1 MAAMNIVYLQKMR
14 GQWLTVLLVHL
25 IFVLLGVAILG
36 PLFGFLLQSAVELSG
51 EPAVADQDIA
61 HLLLTPLGCGF
72 AVLLASVFLAIS
84 ALEMGALLAVAMAA
98 EHGINC
104 TPVQASWY
112 ALRHAPG
119 LLRLTLML
127 TLRILLRTVPL
138 LLVLGVTAWALLG
151 DYDINFYLQERPPA
165 FWGALSVAVIALG
178 VYTWI
183 IVRKLLRWCLALPLV
198 LFGTAPGTAA
208 LGESERLTQGKV
220 GELFRAFAVCLV
232 IAALIAVVPLL
243 LFHLMGGWIVGANY
257 AHLAPLV
264 ILLGGLIIAWLCV
277 NFFTIAVF
285 LASLAFVTAKLYGR
299 YGPALNQRSVQAGLN
314 VEQRLASRWGVGRIV
329 LIVSAVAVVALFAGG
344 RLLDNVRLEDS
355 ALVVAHRGAAGAA
368 PENTLASVRRAIA
381 DGADWVEID
390 VQESRDGQVVVFH
403 DSDFMKLSG
412 NPLKIWD
419 GDLVAIQQQDIGSWF
434 APEFAAERVPT
445 LEQVLE
451 ETRGRVRLMIELK
464 YYGHDQQLEQRVVDL
479 VEAAGM
485 AEEVSVMSLKL
496 AGVQKL
502 QALRPDWKVGLLA
515 ATAVGDL
522 SKVDVDFLA
531 VSARM
536 ASRSFIRR
544 AQNAG
549 KRVLVWTVNDALSMS
564 RWMSLGVDG
573 VITDEPAL
581 AREVLRERGEMS
593 SVERLLVSASLF
605 LGKPVEP
612 GQYRDNSP

>member
-1 MAAMNIVYLQKMR
+1 V
-14 GQWLTVLLVHL
+14 
-25 IFVLLGVAILG
+25 
-36 PLFGFLLQSAVELSG
+36 QS
-51 EPAVADQDIA
+51 
-61 HLLLTPLGCGF
+61 
-72 AVLLASVFLAIS
+72 
-84 ALEMGALLAVAMAA
+84 
-98 EHGINC
+98 
-104 TPVQASWY
+104 
-112 ALRHAPG
+112 
-119 LLRLTLML
+119 
-127 TLRILLRTVPL
+127 
-138 LLVLGVTAWALLG
+138 
-151 DYDINFYLQERPPA
+151 
-165 FWGALSVAVIALG
+165 
-178 VYTWI
+178 
-183 IVRKLLRWCLALPLV
+183 
-198 LFGTAPGTAA
+198 
-208 LGESERLTQGKV
+208 
-220 GELFRAFAVCLV
+220 
-232 IAALIAVVPLL
+232 
-243 LFHLMGGWIVGANY
+243 
-257 AHLAPLV
+257 
-264 ILLGGLIIAWLCV
+264 
-277 NFFTIAVF
+277 
-285 LASLAFVTAKLYGR
+285 
-299 YGPALNQRSVQAGLN
+299 GLN
-314 VEQRLASRWGVGRIV
+314 AEQRLASRWGIGRIV
-329 LIVSAVAVVALFAGG
+329 LIVSTVTVVALYAGG
-344 RLLDNVRLEDS
+344 RLLDNVHLEDS

-419 GDLVAIQQQDIGSWF
+419 GDLLAIQQQDIGSWF

-445 LEQVLE
+445 LAQVLE
-451 ETRGRVRLMIELK
+451 EVRGQARLMIELK
-464 YYGHDQQLEQRVVDL
+464 YYGHDQELEQRVVDL

-485 AEEVSVMSLKL
+485 VDQVSIMSLKL

-522 SKVDVDFLA
+522 SKIDVDFLA

-544 AQNAG
+544 AHKTD

-593 SVERLLVSASLF
+593 SVQRLLVSASLF

>member
-1 MAAMNIVYLQKMR
+1 MATMNMGYFQKMR
-14 GQWLTVLLVHL
+14 GQWLTLLLVHL

-36 PLFGFLLQSAVELSG
+36 PLFGILLQSAIELSG

-61 HLLLTPLGCGF
+61 HLLLTPIGGAF

-98 EHGINC
+98 EHGIKC
-104 TPVQASWY
+104 TPVQAAWY
-112 ALRHAPG
+112 ALRHAAG

-127 TLRILLRTVPL
+127 TLKILLRTVPM
-138 LLVLGVTAWALLG
+138 LLVLGGTAWALLG
-151 DYDINFYLQERPPA
+151 DYDINFYLQERPPV
-165 FWGALSVAVIALG
+165 FWWALTVAAVTLG
-178 VYTWI
+178 IYAWI

-198 LFGTAPGTAA
+198 LFSSAPGQTALA
-208 LGESERLTQGKV
+208 ESERLTQGKM
-220 GELFRAFAVCLV
+220 GELFRAFASCLV
-232 IAALIAVVPLL
+232 IAALVAVVPLVLFQL
-243 LFHLMGGWIVGANY
+243 LGSWIVGANY

-264 ILLGGLIIAWLCV
+264 ILLGGLIVAWLSV
-277 NFFTIAVF
+277 NFFTIALF
-285 LASLAFVTAKLYGR
+285 LASLAFVTANIYGR
-299 YGPALNQRSVQAGLN
+299 YGPALDQRSVQSGLN
-314 VEQRLASRWGVGRIV
+314 AEQQLASRWGIGRII
-329 LIVSAVAVVALFAGG
+329 LIVSTVTVLALYAGG
-344 RLLDNVRLEDS
+344 RLLDNVRLQDS
-355 ALVVAHRGAAGAA
+355 ALIIAHRGAAGAA

-419 GDLVAIQQQDIGSWF
+419 GDLLAIQQQDIGSWF

-445 LEQVLE
+445 LAQVLE
-451 ETRGRVRLMIELK
+451 EVRGQARLMIELK
-464 YYGHDQQLEQRVVDL
+464 YYGHDQALEQRVVDL

-485 AEEVSVMSLKL
+485 TDQVSIMSLKL

-522 SKVDVDFLA
+522 SKIDVDFLA

-544 AQNAG
+544 AHKAG

-581 AREVLRERGEMS
+581 AREVLQERGEMS
-593 SVERLLVSASLF
+593 SVQRLLVSASLF

>member
-1 MAAMNIVYLQKMR
+1 MAAMNTGYFQKMR
-14 GQWLTVLLVHL
+14 GQWLTLLLVHL

-36 PLFGFLLQSAVELSG
+36 PLFGILLQSAVELSG

-61 HLLLTPLGCGF
+61 HLLLTPIGGAF

-104 TPVQASWY
+104 TPAQAAWY
-112 ALRHAPG
+112 ALRHAAG

-127 TLRILLRTVPL
+127 TLKILLRTVPV
-138 LLVLGVTAWALLG
+138 LLVLGGTAWALLG
-151 DYDINFYLQERPPA
+151 DYDINFYLQERPPV
-165 FWGALSVAVIALG
+165 FMWALMIAAVTLG
-178 VYTWI
+178 IYAWI

-198 LFGTAPGTAA
+198 LFSNAPGQTA
-208 LGESERLTQGKV
+208 LDESERLTQGRM
-220 GELFRAFAVCLV
+220 GELFRAFASCLV
-232 IAALIAVVPLL
+232 IAALVAVVPLVLFQL
-243 LFHLMGGWIVGANY
+243 LGSWIVGANY

-264 ILLGGLIIAWLCV
+264 ILLGGLIVAWLSV
-277 NFFTIAVF
+277 NFFTIALF
-285 LASLAFVTAKLYGR
+285 LASLAFVTANIYRR
-299 YGPALNQRSVQAGLN
+299 YGPALDQRSVQSGLN
-314 VEQRLASRWGVGRIV
+314 AEQQLASRWGIGRII
-329 LIVSAVAVVALFAGG
+329 LIVSTVTVVALYAGG
-344 RLLDNVRLEDS
+344 RLLDNVRLDDS
-355 ALVVAHRGAAGAA
+355 ALIIAHRGAAGAA

-419 GDLVAIQQQDIGSWF
+419 GDLLAIQEQDIGSWF

-445 LEQVLE
+445 LAQVLE
-451 ETRGRVRLMIELK
+451 ETRGQARLMIELK
-464 YYGHDQQLEQRVVDL
+464 YYGHDQELEQRVVDL

-485 AEEVSVMSLKL
+485 ADQVSIMSLKL

-522 SKVDVDFLA
+522 SKINVDFLA

-544 AQNAG
+544 AHKAG

-581 AREVLRERGEMS
+581 AREVLRERVEMS
-593 SVERLLVSASLF
+593 SVQRLLVSASLF